1 MMIFKVVDVKFKSI
15 RNAGDQ
21 TTAGC
26 GVLIK
31 RVFRCL
37 GRRFWRRIV
46 ISITSFRFKPRFR
59 PFPAISYHRL
69 KRNFSDSFVTEMRDL
84 EAGHG
89 VDRRPEK
96 GCLTPVSD
104 ACETPSGQMTPSTE
118 AEANDTVLLKITM
131 LGDSETGKTSF
142 MVKYV
147 SSLRNDKHLPTAGIS
162 CMEKV
167 IRVKGA
173 KIAFNIWD
181 LGGRGSNL
189 DRV

>member
-142 MVKYV
+142 MVFLFL
-147 SSLRNDKHLPTAGIS
+147 S
-162 CMEKV
+162 
-167 IRVKGA
+167 
-173 KIAFNIWD
+173 
-181 LGGRGSNL
+181 
-189 DRV
+189 